1 MFLLQRHCPWTIRL
15 DKSTQWKTCDLQF
28 YTIRLGASVHLSC
41 FNQKK
46 KKHIPKHGCMVI
58 FNTIYCIGLRDIDA
72 SVKVF
77 SYLLFQLYIDWIWCI
92 ILKMFCHLK
101 NSIHHNMCLAIILPI
116 TIHVYDVESPVAILC
131 FFFFFFF
138 FATYHLLCHFHSSVS
153 LRGVAYQMLI
163 LYITA
168 AGRVF

>member
-15 DKSTQWKTCDLQF
+15 DKSTQWKHVTCNFTQLDLEHQCI
-28 YTIRLGASVHLSC
+28 YPALTK
-41 FNQKK
+41 KK

-101 NSIHHNMCLAIILPI
+101 NSIHHIMCLAIILPI
-116 TIHVYDVESPVAILC
+116 TIHVYDVERPVAILC
-131 FFFFFFF
+131 FFFFFF
-138 FATYHLLCHFHSSVS
+138 ATYHFLCHFHSSVS